1 MELAGL
7 REVDDIA
14 GTYGKLNYGDFEFVK
29 VTQQVW
35 DKMTELQQANAVL
48 SAIDDTDEAES
59 YIGADWSDLPS
70 VATANMRIAVKK
82 GTSMNEAFDRNKTIK
97 LEVAIIVGDLIDL
110 FSGEEDLDPSV
121 MTDPAKFSKFTR
133 LAAADLGE
141 WLVEPNPQT
150 GVMGGREWASDGID
164 SGTYD
169 DFLAS
174 DGDDL

>member
-7 REVDDIA
+7 REVDNIA

-59 YIGADWSDLPS
+59 YIGAAWDELPS
-70 VATANMRIAVKK
+70 VATANMRIAIKK
-82 GTSMNEAFDRNKTIK
+82 GTSINEALDRNQTIK
-97 LEVAIIVGDLIDL
+97 LEVAINVGDLIDL
-110 FSGEEDLDPSV
+110 FGNEQELDSST
-121 MTDPAKFSKFTR
+121 MTDPAKFRDFTR
-133 LAAADLGE
+133 LAATDLGE

-174 DGDDL
+174 EDY